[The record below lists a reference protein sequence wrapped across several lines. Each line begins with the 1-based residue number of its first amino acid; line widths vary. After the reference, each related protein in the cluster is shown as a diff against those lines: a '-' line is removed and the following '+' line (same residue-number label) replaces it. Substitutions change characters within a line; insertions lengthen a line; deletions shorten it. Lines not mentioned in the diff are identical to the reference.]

1 MGGLCRREST
11 QQTATPGGFT
21 PAQMSTILH
30 LLSQTLHQNPPA
42 PMPHSLN
49 TASQSSI
56 SSPPLIPISASSS
69 APPIFS
75 TAQLNPVVT
84 LPTTLT
90 TSVTHIPPIH
100 SQETNEDA
108 LSTASDVPPPAT
120 IRPPQRTDSSQ
131 SLLLPPA
138 PTSVQQQIIR
148 GEFIDFNTLL
158 PEVMFSTANVTPS
171 SGTTRSTSQT
181 PRINSFSSWL
191 DAWNIYIAIVVAHN
205 PSRALELLGYQRLIH
220 SASKHFNTSAWLNY
234 DVQFRTLAA
243 ANPQLQWNLRHSEL
257 WLDNMASHTGSSLP
271 NTRWPCTYCGSMY
284 HFPDRCPR
292 CPFRTVQFN
301 DGDTFQRDNGPRL
314 STCRDFNNS
323 TCHRN
328 PCRYQHRC
336 QYCGS
341 SSHPAYRCGRP
352 PTSR

>member
-1 MGGLCRREST
+1 MSQRKRAPRSVPLADISTASIRQLTAMPAAVLRLHLANHHLITTGTKATMARRLFDAIHGTSSAITTTTTSSVTSSAVIATSASATTLTSVPPLSLST

-21 PAQMSTILH
+21 PAQMATILH
-30 LLSQTLHQNPPA
+30 LVSQTLHQNPPA

-90 TSVTHIPPIH
+90 TSVTHIPP
-100 SQETNEDA
+100 
-108 LSTASDVPPPAT
+108 
-120 IRPPQRTDSSQ
+120 
-131 SLLLPPA
+131 
-138 PTSVQQQIIR
+138 
-148 GEFIDFNTLL
+148 
-158 PEVMFSTANVTPS
+158 
-171 SGTTRSTSQT
+171 
-181 PRINSFSSWL
+181 
-191 DAWNIYIAIVVAHN
+191 
-205 PSRALELLGYQRLIH
+205 
-220 SASKHFNTSAWLNY
+220 
-234 DVQFRTLAA
+234 
-243 ANPQLQWNLRHSEL
+243 EL

-292 CPFRTVQFN
+292 CPFRTVKFN

-328 PCRYQHRC
+328 LCHYQHRC

>member
-1 MGGLCRREST
+1 MPAAVLRLHLANHHLITTGTKATMARRLFDAIHGTSSAITTTTTSSVTASSVIATSASATTLTSVPPLSLST

-21 PAQMSTILH
+21 PA
-30 LLSQTLHQNPPA
+30 
-42 PMPHSLN
+42 
-49 TASQSSI
+49 
-56 SSPPLIPISASSS
+56 
-69 APPIFS
+69 
-75 TAQLNPVVT
+75 
-84 LPTTLT
+84 
-90 TSVTHIPPIH
+90 
-100 SQETNEDA
+100 
-108 LSTASDVPPPAT
+108 
-120 IRPPQRTDSSQ
+120 
-131 SLLLPPA
+131 
-138 PTSVQQQIIR
+138 
-148 GEFIDFNTLL
+148 
-158 PEVMFSTANVTPS
+158 
-171 SGTTRSTSQT
+171 QT

-328 PCRYQHRC
+328 PCRYQHHC

>member
-1 MGGLCRREST
+1 M
-11 QQTATPGGFT
+11 
-21 PAQMSTILH
+21 
-30 LLSQTLHQNPPA
+30 
-42 PMPHSLN
+42 
-49 TASQSSI
+49 
-56 SSPPLIPISASSS
+56 
-69 APPIFS
+69 
-75 TAQLNPVVT
+75 
-84 LPTTLT
+84 
-90 TSVTHIPPIH
+90 THIPPIH

-131 SLLLPPA
+131 SLLLPPV
-138 PTSVQQQIIR
+138 PTSVQQRIIR

-257 WLDNMASHTGSSLP
+257 WLDNMASHTSSSLP
-271 NTRWPCTYCGSMY
+271 NTR
-284 HFPDRCPR
+284 
-292 CPFRTVQFN
+292 
-301 DGDTFQRDNGPRL
+301 
-314 STCRDFNNS
+314 
-323 TCHRN
+323 
-328 PCRYQHRC
+328 
-336 QYCGS
+336 
-341 SSHPAYRCGRP
+341 
-352 PTSR
+352 

>member
-1 MGGLCRREST
+1 
-11 QQTATPGGFT
+11 
-21 PAQMSTILH
+21 
-30 LLSQTLHQNPPA
+30 
-42 PMPHSLN
+42 
-49 TASQSSI
+49 
-56 SSPPLIPISASSS
+56 
-69 APPIFS
+69 
-75 TAQLNPVVT
+75 
-84 LPTTLT
+84 
-90 TSVTHIPPIH
+90 
-100 SQETNEDA
+100 
-108 LSTASDVPPPAT
+108 
-120 IRPPQRTDSSQ
+120 
-131 SLLLPPA
+131 
-138 PTSVQQQIIR
+138 
-148 GEFIDFNTLL
+148 
-158 PEVMFSTANVTPS
+158 MFSTANVTPS

-301 DGDTFQRDNGPRL
+301 DGDTFQ
-314 STCRDFNNS
+314 
-323 TCHRN
+323 
-328 PCRYQHRC
+328 
-336 QYCGS
+336 
-341 SSHPAYRCGRP
+341 
-352 PTSR
+352 